1 MTTGTHTHRRAL
13 LSVPMDGNLSDFP
26 QPYEIGAITF
36 FFFKTH
42 FIDEDAEAEA
52 WCLARAEKV

>member
-1 MTTGTHTHRRAL
+1 MTTGAHTHRRAL

-36 FFFKTH
+36 FFFNP
-42 FIDEDAEAEA
+42 FYSEDAEAEA